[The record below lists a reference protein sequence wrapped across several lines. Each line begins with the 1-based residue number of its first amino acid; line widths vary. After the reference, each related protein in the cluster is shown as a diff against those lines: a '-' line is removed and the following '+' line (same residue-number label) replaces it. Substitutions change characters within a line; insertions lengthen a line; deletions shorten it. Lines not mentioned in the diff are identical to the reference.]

1 MATVDRGK
9 VEDDRL
15 HIGFRNPPTRDAE
28 RSFGGLATVVATLD
42 VVTVKAEARRL
53 VRLARLMWD
62 IDRYAKADELRL
74 FDREQGS
81 RGSRDSNIGDP
92 QKGTGTQR

>member
-1 MATVDRGK
+1 MEVGPGDF
-9 VEDDRL
+9 V
-15 HIGFRNPPTRDAE
+15 
-28 RSFGGLATVVATLD
+28 
-42 VVTVKAEARRL
+42 L
-53 VRLARLMWD
+53 VRGQWEEITSNTAYGEVHVPREWTIETTHGTYSMWD